1 VLQHVT
7 LEVRADEVRA
17 CVAFWEL
24 LGFEEI
30 PAPPALRDEFTWVQ
44 RAATQIHL
52 VAAEQPAVA
61 ERGHVA
67 VLAAD
72 YDGTVRRLADAGYA
86 PKPGLRAWDGDRV
99 FVRDPAGHRIEIM
112 ETAPLPPWPGEGG

>member
-1 VLQHVT
+1 MLQHVT
-7 LEVRADEVRA
+7 LEVRPDEVRR
-17 CVAFWEL
+17 CVDFWAL

-52 VAAEQPAVA
+52 VASEALAVA

-72 YDGTVRRLADAGYA
+72 YDATVRRLDAAGFA
-86 PKPGLRAWDGDRV
+86 PEPGLRAWEGDRV
-99 FVRDPAGHRIEIM
+99 FVRDPAGHRVEIM

>member
-1 VLQHVT
+1 MLQHVT
-7 LEVRADEVRA
+7 LEVSPAQVRD

-52 VAAEQPAVA
+52 VASETPAVA

-72 YDGTVRRLADAGYA
+72 YDTTVRRLAEAGFV

-99 FVRDPAGHRIEIM
+99 FVRDPAGHRIEVM
-112 ETAPLPPWPGEGG
+112 EVAPLPPWPGDGS

>member
-1 VLQHVT
+1 MLQHVT
-7 LEVRADEVRA
+7 LEVRPDEVRA

-30 PAPPALRDEFTWVQ
+30 QAPPALRDEFTWVQ

-52 VAAEQPAVA
+52 VAADAPAVA

-67 VLAAD
+67 VLVGD
-72 YDGTVRRLADAGYA
+72 YPATVRRLADAGYA
-86 PKPGLRAWDGDRV
+86 PKPGLRAWDADRV

-112 ETAPLPPWPGEGG
+112 EAAPLPPWPGEGG

>member
-17 CVAFWEL
+17 CVGFWAL

-52 VAAEQPAVA
+52 VVSETPAVA

-67 VLAAD
+67 VLAPE
-72 YDGTVRRLADAGYA
+72 YDATVRRLADAGFA

-99 FVRDPAGHRIEIM
+99 FVRDPAGHRIEVM
-112 ETAPLPPWPGEGG
+112 EVAPLPPWPGEGS